1 MSQIMNPPIVN
12 YIPQAQ
18 DYTQD
23 FLAGIKQGQELQAF
37 RKQQELVQ
45 KQELFKQDYNVL
57 SQSPSGKGMLDLMI
71 KYPDFA
77 TGLKPIQEVYSRAE
91 KEGELSQMMQ
101 IDNALRHNNPELAK
115 KLVMQTKTAFENA
128 GKDTKNLDTIIETI
142 DANPDLARGSIG
154 MTLAQLMGDK
164 YETYE
169 KGLTARMTQ
178 DANINKA
185 KSEAS
190 SAAIDVAE
198 KNIKFKY
205 IEPKLLLDLKKENI
219 DIAKITQDMNL
230 TKQNIILKELEIKLA
245 RESHPLKIKELR
257 AKIGKATEEINQSTR
272 EKADNYKNTI
282 DTFNN
287 TINTVDK
294 ILANPELEKVT
305 GIVEGRLPGF
315 SGLQTD
321 AIADIE
327 TLQSQLFLSQVKELK
342 GMGALSD
349 AEGKKLDASISSLDR
364 KQTYE
369 QFKQNLNY
377 IRNTITKGIQ
387 KASDK
392 YQMKPRIDRPY
403 LKSDPKKVDEIL
415 KKYGVK

>member
-1 MSQIMNPPIVN
+1 
-12 YIPQAQ
+12 
-18 DYTQD
+18 
-23 FLAGIKQGQELQAF
+23 
-37 RKQQELVQ
+37 
-45 KQELFKQDYNVL
+45 
-57 SQSPSGKGMLDLMI
+57 
-71 KYPDFA
+71 
-77 TGLKPIQEVYSRAE
+77 
-91 KEGELSQMMQ
+91 
-101 IDNALRHNNPELAK
+101 
-115 KLVMQTKTAFENA
+115 
-128 GKDTKNLDTIIETI
+128 
-142 DANPDLARGSIG
+142 
-154 MTLAQLMGDK
+154 
-164 YETYE
+164 
-169 KGLTARMTQ
+169 MTQ